1 MFDKGINIKSQLHK
15 SKICLGSLFRWLF
28 DGFSKRVIVPCMSYR
43 LIQIC
48 VWKKFICFEKI
59 LVLENSEAVS
69 QRCFVKMMFLKA
81 SQNLQKST
89 CASVFLIKLQA
100 SAKFLTKTS
109 FYRALPVEVPRT
121 EIIIFAKNFHH
132 KYVIGS

>member
-28 DGFSKRVIVPCMSYR
+28 KKSYSALHELQTHSDLCLEKVYLFWKNTCFRKFRGSLPEVFCKNDVLKGF
-43 LIQIC
+43 
-48 VWKKFICFEKI
+48 
-59 LVLENSEAVS
+59 
-69 QRCFVKMMFLKA
+69 
-81 SQNLQKST
+81 
-89 CASVFLIKLQA
+89 
-100 SAKFLTKTS
+100 AKFTEKHLCQCLFNKVAGLSEILKKTS
-109 FYRALPVEVPRT
+109 FYRTLPVEVPRT